1 VLGGLN
7 WSPELRSPL
16 RAPGVYVKSGEY
28 LLAVDGVELRAP
40 RSVYSLFENRADRQV
55 RITVGPSADGKNA
68 RDVIVVPV
76 ADETPLRY
84 MDWVEGNI
92 RYVSEKS
99 GGRLAY
105 VHVPDTANG
114 GHTMFKRYFYPQS
127 QRAGLILD
135 ERYNRGGQIADYY
148 IDILRR
154 PPIAHWKMRYGEDL
168 VSPRGAIQGPKV
180 LLADENAGSG
190 GDLLPWMFKH
200 FELGPIVGKRTWGGL
215 VGILG
220 YPTLMDGGGVT
231 APNIAFW
238 TDQGFGVEN
247 EGVAPD
253 VEVEQWPREVNAGRD
268 PQLDRAIEIALSA
281 LAKNPPTPAKTPP
294 LPVRVK

>member
-1 VLGGLN
+1 
-7 WSPELRSPL
+7 
-16 RAPGVYVKSGEY
+16 
-28 LLAVDGVELRAP
+28 LAVDGVELRAP
-40 RSVYSLFENRADRQV
+40 TSVYSLFENRVDRQV
-55 RITVGPSADGKNA
+55 RITVGPSPDSKNA
-68 RDVIVVPV
+68 RDVIVVPI
-76 ADETPLRY
+76 ADETSLRY

-127 QRAGLILD
+127 QRAGLVLD

-148 IDILRR
+148 IDVLRR
-154 PPIAHWKMRYGEDL
+154 PLIAHWKMRYGADL
-168 VSPRGAIQGPKV
+168 ISPRGAIQGPKV

-190 GDLLPWMFKH
+190 GDLLPWMFKR

-220 YPTLMDGGGVT
+220 YPPLMDGGGVT
-231 APNIAFW
+231 SPNIAFW
-238 TDQGFGVEN
+238 TEEGFRVEN

-268 PQLDRAIEIALSA
+268 PQLDRAIQIALDA
-281 LAKNPPTPAKTPP
+281 LAKHPATPAKAPP
-294 LPVRVK
+294 LPVRAR